1 MMMLF
6 VVPTMAV
13 LFAALLL
20 LPMRR
25 TQTVHTGVKKRVFA
39 NLGVFMVAALLL
51 VALSSGVSAEA
62 APAAAEAA
70 AAASGSGMGFIAA
83 ALATG
88 LSCLGIAIA
97 STAPAAIGAFSED
110 PKAFGKAMIFV
121 VLGEGVALYGLLIS
135 ILIINKL

>member
-70 AAASGSGMGFIAA
+70 AFLPGRGHRDRFHRPCRNRRVFRG
-83 ALATG
+83 
-88 LSCLGIAIA
+88 
-97 STAPAAIGAFSED
+97 PQ
-110 PKAFGKAMIFV
+110 
-121 VLGEGVALYGLLIS
+121 S
-135 ILIINKL
+135 IR